1 MAGMQK
7 MEKPSR
13 RAQFS
18 AARLA
23 AAQAVYQ
30 MTANDQS
37 AAAVIAEYKARRL
50 GEPVDGEIL
59 VPPDGNLF
67 HAIVEGVENRRS
79 DLDTLLAGPDG
90 KEAGA
95 AREPLLRAVL
105 LCGAYELMA
114 HHDTDAPIIINDY
127 LDVTHA
133 FYDGGES
140 KLVNG
145 ILDRVGRAVRDKG

>member
-1 MAGMQK
+1 MAGMRT

-30 MTANDQS
+30 MMENDQS

-50 GEPVDGEIL
+50 GEAVDGEVM
-59 VPPDGNLF
+59 VPPDGTLF
-67 HAIVEGVENRRS
+67 RAVVEGVENRRS
-79 DLDTLLAGPDG
+79 DLDALLAGPDG
-90 KEAGA
+90 KEAA
-95 AREPLLRAVL
+95 AAHEPLLRAVL

-133 FYDGGES
+133 FFDQGES

-145 ILDRVGRAVRDKG
+145 VLDRVGKAVRDKG